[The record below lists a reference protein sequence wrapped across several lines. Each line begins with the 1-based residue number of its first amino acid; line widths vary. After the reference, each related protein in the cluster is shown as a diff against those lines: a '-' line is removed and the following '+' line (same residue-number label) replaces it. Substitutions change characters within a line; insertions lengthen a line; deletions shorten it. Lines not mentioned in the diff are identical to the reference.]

1 MDLIS
6 TGKRKVTE
14 KIDEFIKMTA
24 TEAVARLRSKELSP
38 LDLVDASIQRIESTD
53 TEVNALPIHCFD
65 QARDQAKSF
74 EIKRHAENP
83 KSLCGLP
90 IAVKDYNDLGGA
102 VTTYGSPIFAN
113 NMALKSDATVRKL
126 ESNGAIA
133 VAKSNVP
140 EWAGGHT
147 FNPVNGLTRN
157 PWNMGK
163 SAGGSSGGSAA
174 ALASGLVWLATGND
188 LGGSLRTPAAFNGV
202 VGLRPSPGRVPRGI
216 RLPSMDTLWVEG
228 PMARNVD
235 DLALMLDAGV
245 GHQIDDPLSFDH
257 SGPSFVDIIEGT
269 DTPKRVAFSPD
280 LSIVSMEKEI
290 AEVCGGATT
299 FFADIGAEVT
309 DEIPDFTGVLEA
321 FQTLRAVLF
330 ATMMEPIL
338 KQHRDR
344 IAPEIIGNIE
354 RGLNIKPS
362 QIFEAERVRI
372 KLFKKILVFFETH
385 DFLICP
391 AASIAP
397 FSVDQRYVTEID
409 GKPCETYI
417 DWFSITFALTM
428 TACPTISVPCGFT
441 SEGLP
446 VGVQIM
452 GKPRGEAA
460 LLVAAKRFEQ
470 AIGISAQ
477 LPILPKK
484 DL

>member
-1 MDLIS
+1 MTDI
-6 TGKRKVTE
+6 G
-14 KIDEFIKMTA
+14 DELFKMTA
-24 TEAVARLRSKELSP
+24 TEAVSLLRSKEVSP
-38 LDLVDASIQRIESTD
+38 LDLVEASITRIETVD
-53 TEVNALPIHCFD
+53 HEVNSLPIHCFE
-65 QARDQAKSF
+65 QAWDQAKSLDL
-74 EIKRHAENP
+74 ETHASNP

-102 VTTYGSPIFAN
+102 VTTYGSPIFADN
-113 NMALKSDATVRKL
+113 VAQKSDATVRNL

-133 VAKSNVP
+133 IAKSNVP

-157 PWNMGK
+157 PWDLSK

-188 LGGSLRTPAAFNGV
+188 LGGSLRTPAAFNCV
-202 VGLRPSPGRVPRGI
+202 VGLRPSPGRVPRGT

-245 GHQIDDPLSFDH
+245 GHQVDDPLSFDH
-257 SGPSFVDIIEGT
+257 FGPSFVEVLKQVE
-269 DTPKRVAFSPD
+269 TPKRVAFSPD
-280 LSIVSMEKEI
+280 LSVVSMEKEI
-290 AEVCGGATT
+290 AEVCRGATKV
-299 FFADIGAEVT
+299 FKDIGAELT
-309 DEIPDFTGVLEA
+309 DEIPDFGGVLEA

-330 ATMMEPIL
+330 AVMMEPIL

-344 IAPEIIGNIE
+344 IAPEIVGNIE
-354 RGLNIKPS
+354 RGLNISPS
-362 QIFEAERVRI
+362 QIFEAERIRI
-372 KLFKKILVFFETH
+372 ELFKRVLDFFETH
-385 DFLICP
+385 DFLVCP

-397 FSVDQRYVTEID
+397 FPVDQRYITEID

-460 LLVAAKRFEQ
+460 LLQVAKQFEQ
-470 AIGISAQ
+470 AIGMSNK
-477 LPILPKK
+477 LPITPKTN
-484 DL
+484 LGNNSE

>member
-1 MDLIS
+1 MTDTSDELI
-6 TGKRKVTE
+6 KL
-14 KIDEFIKMTA
+14 TA
-24 TEAVARLRSKELSP
+24 TEAVARLRSKEVSP
-38 LDLVDASIQRIESTD
+38 LDLVEASIKRIETFD

-65 QARDQAKSF
+65 QARDQAKSLDLD
-74 EIKRHAENP
+74 RHLPNP

-113 NMALKSDATVRKL
+113 NVAQTSDATIRKL

-147 FNPVNGLTRN
+147 FNSVNGLTRN
-157 PWNMGK
+157 PWDMAK

-257 SGPSFVDIIEGT
+257 SGPSFVDILKKT
-269 DTPKRVAFSPD
+269 DIPKRVAFSSD

-290 AEVCGGATT
+290 AEICGAATMV
-299 FFADIGAEVT
+299 FADIGAEVT

-338 KQHRDR
+338 KQHRDK

-354 RGLNIKPS
+354 RGLNIMPS

-372 KLFKKILVFFETH
+372 ELFKKILAFFETH

-409 GKPCETYI
+409 GKPCQTYI

-428 TACPTISVPCGFT
+428 TGCPTISVPCGFT

-446 VGVQIM
+446 VGIQIM

-460 LLVAAKRFEQ
+460 LLLVAKQFEQ
-470 AIGISAQ
+470 AIGIAAQ
-477 LPILPKK
+477 LPIAPRKGI
-484 DL
+484 

>member
-1 MDLIS
+1 MVAS
-6 TGKRKVTE
+6 T
-14 KIDEFIKMTA
+14 DDFIKMTA
-24 TEAVARLRSKELSP
+24 TEAVARLRSKEVSP
-38 LDLVDASIQRIESTD
+38 LDLVEASIRRIETID

-65 QARDQAKSF
+65 QARDQAKS
-74 EIKRHAENP
+74 IDIARHAENP

-102 VTTYGSPIFAN
+102 VTTYGSPIFAKN
-113 NMALKSDATVRKL
+113 VAQKSDATVRKL
-126 ESNGAIA
+126 EGNGAIA

-157 PWNMGK
+157 PWDMRK
-163 SAGGSSGGSAA
+163 SAGGSSGGSGA

-202 VGLRPSPGRVPRGI
+202 VGLRPSPGRVPRGT

-245 GHQIDDPLSFDH
+245 GHQIDDPLSFEH
-257 SGPSFVDIIEGT
+257 SGPCFVDILKGSDI
-269 DTPKRVAFSPD
+269 PKRVAFSPD

-290 AEVCGGATT
+290 AEVCGGATKV
-299 FFADIGAEVT
+299 FADIGAEVT
-309 DEIPDFTGVLEA
+309 NEIPDFTGVLEA

-338 KQHRDR
+338 HQHRNK

-372 KLFKKILVFFETH
+372 ELFKKILLFFETH

-397 FSVDQRYVTEID
+397 FPVDQRYVTQID

-441 SEGLP
+441 TEGLP

-460 LLVAAKRFEQ
+460 LLLVAKRFEQ

-484 DL
+484 DY

>member
-1 MDLIS
+1 MTDELIS
-6 TGKRKVTE
+6 L
-14 KIDEFIKMTA
+14 TA
-24 TEAVARLRSKELSP
+24 SEAVSRLRAKEVSP
-38 LDLVDASIQRIESTD
+38 LEMVEASITRIESVD
-53 TEVNALPIHCFD
+53 DKINALPFHCFD
-65 QARDQAKSF
+65 QARAQAKSF
-74 EIKRHAENP
+74 DVNVHVDNP

-102 VTTYGSPIFAN
+102 ITTYGSPIFAGN
-113 NMALKSDATVRKL
+113 IAAHSDATVRQL

-147 FNPVNGLTRN
+147 FNPVYGTTRN
-157 PWNMGK
+157 PWDLSK

-174 ALASGLVWLATGND
+174 ALASGSVWLATGND

-202 VGLRPSPGRVPRGI
+202 VGLRPGPGRVPRST

-228 PMARNVD
+228 PMARNIK

-245 GHQIDDPLSFDH
+245 GQCVDDPLSFDH
-257 SGPSFVDIIEGT
+257 SGRSFVAALDEAEM
-269 DTPKRVAFSPD
+269 PKRIAFSPD
-280 LSIVSMEKEI
+280 LSIVLMEKEI
-290 AEVCGGATT
+290 AEICGGTT
-299 FFADIGAEVT
+299 SVCADLGVNVT
-309 DEIPDFTGVLEA
+309 DDIPDFTGVLDA

-338 KQHRDR
+338 SKHRDQ

-354 RGLNIKPS
+354 RGLNIEPS

-372 KLFKKILVFFETH
+372 ELYKKVITFFETH

-397 FSVDQRYVTEID
+397 FPIEQRYVTEID

-428 TACPTISVPCGFT
+428 TACPTVSVPCGFT
-441 SEGLP
+441 AEGLP

-460 LLVAAKRFEQ
+460 LLRFAKHFEQ
-470 AIGISAQ
+470 AIGISSQ
-477 LPILPKK
+477 LPITPRGAQ
-484 DL
+484 

>member
-1 MDLIS
+1 MTDTSDELI
-6 TGKRKVTE
+6 KL
-14 KIDEFIKMTA
+14 TA
-24 TEAVARLRSKELSP
+24 TEAVACLRSKEVSP
-38 LDLVDASIQRIESTD
+38 LDLVEASIKRIETFD

-65 QARDQAKSF
+65 QARDQAKSLDLD
-74 EIKRHAENP
+74 RHLPNP

-113 NMALKSDATVRKL
+113 NVAQTSDATIRKL

-157 PWNMGK
+157 PWDMAK

-257 SGPSFVDIIEGT
+257 SGPSFVDVLNKT
-269 DTPKRVAFSPD
+269 DIPKRVAFSSD

-290 AEVCGGATT
+290 AEICGAATMV
-299 FFADIGAEVT
+299 FADIGAEVT

-338 KQHRDR
+338 KQHRDK

-354 RGLNIKPS
+354 RGLNIMPS

-372 KLFKKILVFFETH
+372 ELFKKILAFFETH

-428 TACPTISVPCGFT
+428 TGCPTISVPCGFT

-446 VGVQIM
+446 VGIQIM

-460 LLVAAKRFEQ
+460 LLLVAKQFEQ
-470 AIGISAQ
+470 AIGIAAQ
-477 LPILPKK
+477 LPIAPRKGI
-484 DL
+484 

>member
-1 MDLIS
+1 MNTNSNELIS
-6 TGKRKVTE
+6 
-14 KIDEFIKMTA
+14 MTA
-24 TEAVARLRSKELSP
+24 TEAVARLRSKDVSP
-38 LDLVDASIQRIESTD
+38 LELVDASIQRIEAVD
-53 TEVNALPIHCFD
+53 TEVNALPIHCFE
-65 QARDQAKSF
+65 QAREQAKF
-74 EIKRHAENP
+74 LDIKAHAANP
-83 KSLCGLP
+83 KSVCGLP

-102 VTTYGSPIFAN
+102 VTTYGSPIFADDL
-113 NMALKSDATVRKL
+113 AQKSDATVRQL
-126 ESNGAIA
+126 ECNGAIA

-157 PWNMGK
+157 PWDLRK

-174 ALASGLVWLATGND
+174 ALACGSVWLATGND
-188 LGGSLRTPAAFNGV
+188 LGGSLRTPAAFNGI
-202 VGLRPSPGRVPRGI
+202 VGLRPGPGRIPRGT

-228 PMARNVD
+228 PMARNVS

-245 GHQIDDPLSFDH
+245 GQQIDDPLSFDH
-257 SGPSFVDIIEGT
+257 SGPSFVEALQETGM
-269 DTPKRVAFSPD
+269 PKRVAFSPD

-290 AEVCGGATT
+290 ANVCGGAATV
-299 FFADIGAEVT
+299 FADLGADVT
-309 DEIPDFTGVLEA
+309 DDIPDFTGVLEA

-330 ATMMEPIL
+330 ATMMEPVL
-338 KQHRDR
+338 AQHRDQ

-354 RGLNIKPS
+354 RGLNIRPS

-372 KLFKKILVFFETH
+372 ELYKKVIAFFETH

-397 FSVDQRYVTEID
+397 FPVEQRYVTEID

-441 SEGLP
+441 AEGLP

-460 LLVAAKRFEQ
+460 LLRAAKRFEQ
-470 AIGISAQ
+470 VVGISTQ
-477 LPILPKK
+477 LPITPRSVG
-484 DL
+484 

>member
-1 MDLIS
+1 MTDKSDELI
-6 TGKRKVTE
+6 KL
-14 KIDEFIKMTA
+14 TA
-24 TEAVARLRSKELSP
+24 TEAVARLRSKEVSP
-38 LDLVDASIQRIESTD
+38 LDLVEASIKRIETFD

-65 QARDQAKSF
+65 QARDQAKSLDLD
-74 EIKRHAENP
+74 RHLPKP

-102 VTTYGSPIFAN
+102 VTTYGSPIFTN
-113 NMALKSDATVRKL
+113 NVAQTSDATIRKL

-147 FNPVNGLTRN
+147 FNPINGLTRN
-157 PWNMGK
+157 PWDMAK

-216 RLPSMDTLWVEG
+216 RLPSLDTLWVEG

-257 SGPSFVDIIEGT
+257 SGPSFVDILKKT
-269 DTPKRVAFSPD
+269 DIPKRVAFSSD

-290 AEVCGGATT
+290 AEICGATT
-299 FFADIGAEVT
+299 KVFADIGAEVT
-309 DEIPDFTGVLEA
+309 DEIPDFAGVLKA

-338 KQHRDR
+338 KQHRDK

-354 RGLNIKPS
+354 RGLNIMPS

-372 KLFKKILVFFETH
+372 KLFKKILAFFETH

-428 TACPTISVPCGFT
+428 TGCPTISVPCGFT

-460 LLVAAKRFEQ
+460 LLLVAKQFEQ
-470 AIGISAQ
+470 AIGIAAQ
-477 LPILPKK
+477 LPIAPRKGI
-484 DL
+484 

>member
-1 MDLIS
+1 MVAS
-6 TGKRKVTE
+6 T
-14 KIDEFIKMTA
+14 DDFIKMTA
-24 TEAVARLRSKELSP
+24 TEAVARLRSKEVSP
-38 LDLVDASIQRIESTD
+38 LDLVEASIRRIETID

-65 QARDQAKSF
+65 QARDQAKS
-74 EIKRHAENP
+74 IDIARHAENP

-102 VTTYGSPIFAN
+102 VTTYGSPIFAKN
-113 NMALKSDATVRKL
+113 VAQKSDATVRKL
-126 ESNGAIA
+126 EGNGAIA

-157 PWNMGK
+157 PWDMRK
-163 SAGGSSGGSAA
+163 SAGGSSGGSGA

-202 VGLRPSPGRVPRGI
+202 VGLRPSPGRVPRGT

-245 GHQIDDPLSFDH
+245 GHQIDDPLSFEH
-257 SGPSFVDIIEGT
+257 SGPCFVDILKGSDI
-269 DTPKRVAFSPD
+269 PKRVAFSPD

-290 AEVCGGATT
+290 AEVCGGATKV
-299 FFADIGAEVT
+299 FADIGAEVT
-309 DEIPDFTGVLEA
+309 DEIPDFTGVIEA

-338 KQHRDR
+338 HQHRNK

-372 KLFKKILVFFETH
+372 ELFKKILLFFETH

-397 FSVDQRYVTEID
+397 FPVDQRYVTEID

-441 SEGLP
+441 TEGLP

-460 LLVAAKRFEQ
+460 LLLVAKRFEQ

-484 DL
+484 DY

>member
-1 MDLIS
+1 MKPDLDLS
-6 TGKRKVTE
+6 MSDTSNE
-14 KIDEFIKMTA
+14 LIKMSA
-24 TEAVARLRSKELSP
+24 TEAVARLRSKEVSP
-38 LDLVDASIQRIESTD
+38 LDLVEASIQRIETVD
-53 TEVNALPIHCFD
+53 TKVNALPIHCFE
-65 QARDQAKSF
+65 QARDQAKTIDVEAHS
-74 EIKRHAENP
+74 ANP

-90 IAVKDYNDLGGA
+90 IAVKDYNDLCGA
-102 VTTYGSPIFAN
+102 VTTYGSPIFADN
-113 NMALKSDATVRKL
+113 VAQQSDATVRQL

-157 PWNMGK
+157 PWDIRK
-163 SAGGSSGGSAA
+163 SAGGSSGGSGA
-174 ALASGLVWLATGND
+174 ALASGSVWLATGND
-188 LGGSLRTPAAFNGV
+188 LGGSLRTPAAFNGI
-202 VGLRPSPGRVPRGI
+202 VGLRPGPGRVPRGM

-245 GHQIDDPLSFDH
+245 GQQIDDPLSFDH
-257 SGPSFVDIIEGT
+257 TGPSFVEALQGT
-269 DTPKRVAFSPD
+269 GMPKRVAFSPD

-290 AEVCGGATT
+290 AKVCCGAATV
-299 FFADIGAEVT
+299 FADLGADVT
-309 DEIPDFTGVLEA
+309 DEIPDFSGVLEA

-338 KQHRDR
+338 TQHRDQ
-344 IAPEIIGNIE
+344 IAPEIISNIE
-354 RGLNIKPS
+354 RGLSINPS
-362 QIFEAERVRI
+362 QIFDAERARI
-372 KLFKKILVFFETH
+372 ELYKNVTAFFETH

-397 FSVDQRYVTEID
+397 FPVDQRYVTEID

-441 SEGLP
+441 SGGLP
-446 VGVQIM
+446 IGIQIM
-452 GKPRGEAA
+452 GKPRGEAS
-460 LLVAAKRFEQ
+460 LLRVAKRFEQ
-470 AIGISAQ
+470 AVGISTQ
-477 LPILPKK
+477 LPITPRNGI
-484 DL
+484 

>member
-1 MDLIS
+1 MTDTSDELI
-6 TGKRKVTE
+6 KL
-14 KIDEFIKMTA
+14 TA
-24 TEAVARLRSKELSP
+24 TEAVARLRSKEVSP
-38 LDLVDASIQRIESTD
+38 LDLVEASIKRIETFD

-65 QARDQAKSF
+65 QARDQAKSLDLD
-74 EIKRHAENP
+74 RHLLNP
-83 KSLCGLP
+83 TSLCGLP

-102 VTTYGSPIFAN
+102 VTTYGSPIFTN
-113 NMALKSDATVRKL
+113 NVAQTSDATIRKL

-157 PWNMGK
+157 PWDMAK

-228 PMARNVD
+228 PMARNVN

-257 SGPSFVDIIEGT
+257 SGPSFVDVLNKT
-269 DTPKRVAFSPD
+269 DIPKRVAFSSD

-290 AEVCGGATT
+290 AEICGATT
-299 FFADIGAEVT
+299 TVFADIGAEVT
-309 DEIPDFTGVLEA
+309 DEIPDFAGVLQA
-321 FQTLRAVLF
+321 FQTLRSVLF

-338 KQHRDR
+338 KQHRDK

-354 RGLNIKPS
+354 RGLKIMPS

-372 KLFKKILVFFETH
+372 ELFKKILVFFETH

-428 TACPTISVPCGFT
+428 TGCPTISVPCGFT

-446 VGVQIM
+446 VGIQIM

-460 LLVAAKRFEQ
+460 LLLVAKQFEQ
-470 AIGISAQ
+470 AIGIAAQ
-477 LPILPKK
+477 LPIAPRKGI
-484 DL
+484 

>member
-1 MDLIS
+1 MSDTANEL
-6 TGKRKVTE
+6 
-14 KIDEFIKMTA
+14 IKMTA
-24 TEAVARLRSKELSP
+24 TEAVDRLRSKEVSP
-38 LDLVDASIQRIESTD
+38 LDLVDASIQRIETVD
-53 TEVNALPIHCFD
+53 AEVNALPIHCFE
-65 QARDQAKSF
+65 QAQAQAKAID
-74 EIKRHAENP
+74 IKAHADNP

-102 VTTYGSPIFAN
+102 VTTYGSPIFADSV
-113 NMALKSDATVRKL
+113 AKSSDATVRQL
-126 ESNGAIA
+126 EGNGAIA

-157 PWNMGK
+157 PWDMRK

-174 ALASGLVWLATGND
+174 ALASGSVWLATGND
-188 LGGSLRTPAAFNGV
+188 LGGSLRTPAAFNGI
-202 VGLRPSPGRVPRGI
+202 VGLRPGPGRVPRGT
-216 RLPSMDTLWVEG
+216 RLPAMDTLWVEG

-245 GHQIDDPLSFDH
+245 GQQIDDPLSFDH
-257 SGPSFVDIIEGT
+257 AGPSFVEALQASGM
-269 DTPKRVAFSPD
+269 PNRVAFSPD

-290 AEVCGGATT
+290 AQVCGRSTSVFTDLGA
-299 FFADIGAEVT
+299 DVT
-309 DEIPDFTGVLEA
+309 DDIPDFTGVLEA

-330 ATMMEPIL
+330 ATLMEPIL
-338 KQHRDR
+338 AQHRGQ

-354 RGLNIKPS
+354 RGLNITPS

-372 KLFKKILVFFETH
+372 ELYKKVIAFFGTH

-397 FSVDQRYVTEID
+397 FPVEQRYVTEID

-441 SEGLP
+441 SKGLP

-452 GKPRGEAA
+452 GKPRGEAS
-460 LLVAAKRFEQ
+460 LLRVAKRFEQ
-470 AIGISAQ
+470 AVGISAQ
-477 LPILPKK
+477 LPIDPRTGN
-484 DL
+484 

>member
-1 MDLIS
+1 MTDKSDELI
-6 TGKRKVTE
+6 RL
-14 KIDEFIKMTA
+14 TA
-24 TEAVARLRSKELSP
+24 TEAVACLRSKEVSP
-38 LDLVDASIQRIESTD
+38 LDLVEASIKRIETFD

-65 QARDQAKSF
+65 QARDQAKSLDLD
-74 EIKRHAENP
+74 RHLPNP

-113 NMALKSDATVRKL
+113 NVAQTSDATIRKL

-157 PWNMGK
+157 PWDMAK

-257 SGPSFVDIIEGT
+257 FGPSFVDILKKT
-269 DTPKRVAFSPD
+269 DIPKRVAFSSD

-290 AEVCGGATT
+290 AEICGAATMV
-299 FFADIGAEVT
+299 FADIGAEVT

-338 KQHRDR
+338 KQHRDK

-354 RGLNIKPS
+354 RGLNIMPS

-372 KLFKKILVFFETH
+372 ELFKKILAFFETH

-397 FSVDQRYVTEID
+397 FSVDKRYVTEID

-428 TACPTISVPCGFT
+428 TSCPTISVPCGFT
-441 SEGLP
+441 SAGLP
-446 VGVQIM
+446 VGIQIM

-460 LLVAAKRFEQ
+460 LLLVAKQFEQ
-470 AIGISAQ
+470 VIGMAAQ
-477 LPILPKK
+477 LPITPRKGI
-484 DL
+484 

>member
-1 MDLIS
+1 MVAS
-6 TGKRKVTE
+6 T
-14 KIDEFIKMTA
+14 DDFIKMTA
-24 TEAVARLRSKELSP
+24 TEAVARLRSREVSP
-38 LDLVDASIQRIESTD
+38 LDLVEASIKRIETID

-65 QARDQAKSF
+65 QARDQAKS
-74 EIKRHAENP
+74 IDIARHAENP

-102 VTTYGSPIFAN
+102 VTTYGSPIFAKN
-113 NMALKSDATVRKL
+113 VAQKSDATVRKL
-126 ESNGAIA
+126 EGNGAIA

-157 PWNMGK
+157 PWDMRK
-163 SAGGSSGGSAA
+163 SAGGSSGGSGA

-202 VGLRPSPGRVPRGI
+202 VGLRPSPGRVPRGT

-245 GHQIDDPLSFDH
+245 GHQIDDPLSFEH
-257 SGPSFVDIIEGT
+257 SGPCFVDILKGSDI
-269 DTPKRVAFSPD
+269 PKRVAFSPD

-290 AEVCGGATT
+290 AEVCGGATKV
-299 FFADIGAEVT
+299 FADIGAEVT
-309 DEIPDFTGVLEA
+309 NEIPDFTGVLEA

-338 KQHRDR
+338 HQHRNK

-372 KLFKKILVFFETH
+372 ELFKKILLFFETH

-397 FSVDQRYVTEID
+397 FPVDQRYVKQID
-409 GKPCETYI
+409 GKPCKTYI

-446 VGVQIM
+446 VGIQIM
-452 GKPRGEAA
+452 GKPRGEGE
-460 LLVAAKRFEQ
+460 LLLAAKRFEQ

-484 DL
+484 DH